1 HAALDLSRSP
11 VPDPWSPLLGLLHLA
26 ELEFDRRRTPEN
38 QHRHPQAALLVV
50 DFLDHAVEVVERA
63 IHDADHLAGLEQH
76 LRARLLDAFLDPVED
91 RGGLV
96 VADRQRLVGGAAD
109 EAHDLGG
116 FLDQVPALVVDPRDP
131 GLVVGRDLHQ
141 HVAGEELAL
150 GTALLAGAHL
160 HHFLGRHHHVAE
172 AVLHVQPLDPVAQ
185 RLRHRLLEAGIGVH
199 DVPAHVVALAA
210 VGAAR
215 VVVLRFGHAAISIRH
230 TACSHFTA
238 ACTTTSKNASSRL
251 IAITTAITTQVVR
264 VASWR
269 LGHTTLRNSNR
280 DSARNSRVCAPLR
293 VVNRNTSRPAT
304 APPPTASTRAT
315 FGHWP
320 SNQ

>member
-1 HAALDLSRSP
+1 HAALAPARPP
-11 VPDPWSPLLGLLHLA
+11 VPGPWRPLLGLLRLA

-50 DFLDHAVEVVERA
+50 DFLDPAVEVVERT

-96 VADRQRLVGGAAD
+96 VADRQRLVGGATD

-116 FLDQVPALVVDPRDP
+116 LLDQVPALVVDARGPAL
-131 GLVVGRDLHQ
+131 LVGGDLHQ

-160 HHFLGRHHHVAE
+160 HHFLGRHQHVAE
-172 AVLHVQPLDPVAQ
+172 AVFHAHPLDPVAQ
-185 RLRHRLLEAGIGVH
+185 RLRHRLLEAGIGMH
-199 DVPAHVVALAA
+199 DVPAHVAGVAALA
-210 VGAAR
+210 VR
-215 VVVLRFGHAAISIRH
+215 VVVLRFGHAAISVRH
-230 TACSHFTA
+230 TASSHLTA
-238 ACTTTSKNASSRL
+238 ACTMTSKNASSRL
-251 IAITTAITTQVVR
+251 IATTTAITTQVVR

-269 LGHTTLRNSNR
+269 FGQTTLRSSNR
-280 DSARNSRVCAPLR
+280 DSARNSRTCAPLR
-293 VVNRNTSRPAT
+293 VVRNTTTPAT
-304 APPPTASTRAT
+304 TPPATDSTRAT
-315 FGHWP
+315 PGHWP